1 VKEVETTKRIEC
13 TDWKSNKRSENSR
26 ALYTSAACRKADVS
40 IPFLSDVEQGVV
52 GISTETFAKICS
64 TLQISA
70 DWLLK
75 GGETMILHTDVA
87 KKLDGLPPEY
97 LKTIDEIIDRLLL
110 LISDNK

>member
-1 VKEVETTKRIEC
+1 MKQRKELNVQIGNRIREA
-13 TDWKSNKRSENSR
+13 RI
-26 ALYTSAACRKADVS
+26 AAHYTQAQLAEKLDVS
-40 IPFLSDVEQGVV
+40 IPFLSDVERGVV

-87 KKLDGLPPEY
+87 KKLDGLPPKY
-97 LKTIDEIIDRLLL
+97 LKTINEIIDRLLL